1 MYIDKNN
8 TVDGRTPAQVE
19 VGSLS
24 RYFFRSAEKKNFRSR
39 RFWCG
44 LPCPSS
50 AFLVNPYAAP
60 YYHPHIAA

>member
-24 RYFFRSAEKKNFRSR
+24 RYFFRSAEKK
-39 RFWCG
+39 
-44 LPCPSS
+44 PSGHGVFG
-50 AFLVNPYAAP
+50 AGCRALLRLFL
-60 YYHPHIAA
+60 